1 MTEPARCPKCHAEL
15 PADAPQGLCPQ
26 CLLQAAFD
34 SQSVAASDPATD
46 PTRLASSG
54 FVPPTP
60 AALGRLFPQLEILE
74 LLGRGGM
81 GAVYKARQ
89 KGLDRFVAVK
99 ILPPEV
105 GNDPAFA
112 ERFTREAKALARLNH
127 PSIVTVHD
135 VGQADGL
142 YFFVMEFVDGLNLR
156 QLIER
161 RELSAEQAL
170 AIVPQICEALQY
182 AHDEGIV
189 HRDIKPENILLDK
202 RGRVKIADF
211 GLAKLLGHESVD
223 ASLTGTQQVMGTL
236 RYMAPEQMRGARQVD
251 HRADIYSLGVV
262 FYELLTG
269 ELPIGRFAPPS
280 KKVQIDV
287 RLDEIVLRALEAE
300 PEQRYQH
307 ASDVK
312 TEIDAIRTT
321 PAQPRTSAERRDP
334 PDGLREMA
342 RVAMTPNELPQGSI
356 AFLLL
361 KLFLIAG
368 VVLALTHVGQIVFW
382 TQTHTGYVYESGALK
397 DIIAPDPANRPL
409 STFIWIDVLVAS
421 VVGFVVG
428 RAAWR
433 KLARGA
439 TPNERRGSEG
449 GTPLA
454 QMRFLVA
461 APHDVARQ
469 AIFHFSS
476 LGYELVE
483 QQPEVCVFQRG
494 GQWAGLWETD
504 IRKIA
509 TRLTVR
515 TSPAI
520 DGQSWVSCDWSVR
533 TMGAGITRRDIRK
546 LESEGEGF
554 KSLLGVGV
562 PPELKSADS
571 LPRPRFSRFAIAGAV
586 WALFGLLAIIP
597 TLFFI
602 GLSRVWNGTAL
613 PTDIIYEAPPLAFTI
628 FMGAL
633 LAIGSGAPIGT
644 TIYGAISIGH
654 IKRSGG
660 KIVGL
665 PLAVLDVLFF
675 PLLAVFVGIAL
686 PVSLLLHALLPLQMV
701 AVAVPSAMLALVV
714 CLAIGFTVWCKVIP
728 DSALAAITLRE
739 KLRFAGIVLLIA
751 GIMDAVCGLV
761 WIGHNV
767 SVLVELLKQ
776 GEPIGWQVAQT
787 CLSLASLWIVYY
799 VVGVALHLMT
809 LEDDGDFT
817 FCLLTAAIV
826 PPGCLIGLPAAI
838 YAMVQLSKP
847 EVKALIPAK
856 PPELAATPPADK
868 HETAPTQL
876 EVAVQTWWLARSN
889 VTRKVLWI
897 VLNCCCAFCIF
908 AFLSFKGVSDTDQNT
923 HFQIGY
929 LDPWFVFESNQGP
942 GKRSVSGIFLAWS
955 WLFGIGAYGSGW
967 LLFKLNNVRDKS
979 PN

>member
-1 MTEPARCPKCHAEL
+1 MTEPARCPNCHAEL
-15 PADAPQGLCPQ
+15 PANAPQGLCPQ

-34 SQSVAASDPATD
+34 SQSAAAADPATD
-46 PTRLASSG
+46 PTRLTSSG

-89 KGLDRFVAVK
+89 KGLDRLVAVK

-127 PSIVTVHD
+127 PFIVTVHD

-161 RELSAEQAL
+161 RELSSEQAL

-312 TEIDAIRTT
+312 TDVDAISRDSQPPNLDAQK
-321 PAQPRTSAERRDP
+321 PAHQDGRATRAEPVSLPFEIAERVHW
-334 PDGLREMA
+334 GLFGEVHGKLRLGK
-342 RVAMTPNELPQGSI
+342 NELVVEFEVRSLFPAFRSGLKEVSISFDDIESVNWDGWDLTLHTKTMKALAEIPKSSQGQVVFDLSMTDLDI
-356 AFLLL
+356 PGGISKPVEHFLACLPRRL
-361 KLFLIAG
+361 VAESAG
-368 VVLALTHVGQIVFW
+368 VTHPS
-382 TQTHTGYVYESGALK
+382 TRES
-397 DIIAPDPANRPL
+397 P
-409 STFIWIDVLVAS
+409 T
-421 VVGFVVG
+421 
-428 RAAWR
+428 
-433 KLARGA
+433 
-439 TPNERRGSEG
+439 E
-449 GTPLA
+449 
-454 QMRFLVA
+454 
-461 APHDVARQ
+461 
-469 AIFHFSS
+469 
-476 LGYELVE
+476 
-483 QQPEVCVFQRG
+483 
-494 GQWAGLWETD
+494 
-504 IRKIA
+504 
-509 TRLTVR
+509 
-515 TSPAI
+515 
-520 DGQSWVSCDWSVR
+520 
-533 TMGAGITRRDIRK
+533 
-546 LESEGEGF
+546 
-554 KSLLGVGV
+554 
-562 PPELKSADS
+562 
-571 LPRPRFSRFAIAGAV
+571 PRFSRFAISGAV

-602 GLSRVWNGTAL
+602 GLNRVWNGTAL

-644 TIYGAISIGH
+644 TIYGAIAIGH

-660 KIVGL
+660 RIVGL
-665 PLAVLDVLFF
+665 PLAVVDVLFF
-675 PLLAVFVGIAL
+675 PLLAVFAGIAL
-686 PVSLLLHALLPLQMV
+686 PVSLVLHALLPLQMI

-751 GIMDAVCGLV
+751 GFMDAFSGLV
-761 WIGHNV
+761 WIGHNL

-776 GEPIGWQVAQT
+776 GEPIAWQVAQT
-787 CLSLASLWIVYY
+787 CLSLGNLWIVYY

-826 PPGCLIGLPAAI
+826 PPGCLIGLPVAI

-856 PPELAATPPADK
+856 PPESAATPPADK
-868 HETAPTQL
+868 HEMVPSQL

-889 VTRKVLWI
+889 VTRMVLWI

-908 AFLSFKGVSDTDQNT
+908 AFLSFKGVTDTDHNT
-923 HFQIGY
+923 HFQIGF

-967 LLFKLNNVRDKS
+967 LLFKLKNARDTA
-979 PN
+979 PLQ